1 MRHIQKFIGDG
12 MVSWIRL
19 FFVLN
24 LTGCTLINDDTAINI
39 SQEIKDSPYAM
50 QVIQVEDEFK
60 EIFLLSNVDNQTQK
74 WFKDDEVFFTVKQG
88 KIIKSIG
95 LENDFEILSYSGFN
109 SLKHSKAL
117 IRFQSPES
125 DYMDIFFTYKVI
137 KKGLMKKIIN
147 DEEFEYTLVEE
158 SFDVPLIRWSG
169 KNYYWID
176 NESDIWMSK
185 QLVDPFGK
193 KARINVLKKYSD

>member
-1 MRHIQKFIGDG
+1 MRHIQKFMGDG

-24 LTGCTLINDDTAINI
+24 LTGCTLINHDAAINI

-74 WFKDDEVFFTVKQG
+74 WFKDNEIFFTVKQG

-125 DYMDIFFTYKVI
+125 DYMDIFFTYKVV

-185 QLVDPFGK
+185 QLIDPFGK

>member
-1 MRHIQKFIGDG
+1 

-24 LTGCTLINDDTAINI
+24 LTGCTLINDDTTINI

-74 WFKDDEVFFTVKQG
+74 WFKDNEIFFTVKQG

-109 SLKHSKAL
+109 SLKNSKAL

-125 DYMDIFFTYKVI
+125 DYMDIFFTYKVV